1 MNKYKRIVIG
11 KNIILIIVSLFFFVI
26 TESKGFN
33 LYKDAYIFN
42 MIMFGAAFFW
52 IFTAFKI
59 VPDTGLSPKAY
70 MQVTLSFIIF
80 IAPIIDYSF
89 DRVFT
94 KVSTILFVLALSDGF
109 YFLWAIILNTKKK
122 LESPKVKELLSE
134 IFSKQ
139 KSN

>member
-1 MNKYKRIVIG
+1 MNKYKAIIIG
-11 KNIILIIVSLFFFVI
+11 KNIILIIVSLFLFII

-42 MIMFGAAFFW
+42 VIMFGASFFW
-52 IFTAFKI
+52 IFTAYKI
-59 VPDTGLSPKAY
+59 VPDSGLSPKAY

-80 IAPIIDYSF
+80 IAPLIDYSF

-94 KVSTILFVLALSDGF
+94 KASTILFVLALSDGF
-109 YFLWAIILNTKKK
+109 YFVWAIILNAKKK

-134 IFSKQ
+134 IFSNQ